1 MQCKSVKCRVSDYDS
16 AMNTVLNFAS
26 ERAKAGSVFDYGL
39 INSVNRDIDCVEMVL
54 WVDVCSPFV
63 R

>member
-1 MQCKSVKCRVSDYDS
+1 MQCKSVKWRVSDYDS
-16 AMNTVLNFAS
+16 ATNSVLNCAS
-26 ERAKAGSVFDYGL
+26 ERAKAGSAFDYGR